1 LRIVNTPLPTTI
13 IVCKTF
19 EVNDG
24 NYNYHE
30 TTYSLKGKHVVVVVF
45 YCPYAQ
51 SISCSE
57 DINVE
62 TDECKH
68 FSVVTID
75 VETLHNHSA
84 VVIMGVLYKSSEN

>member
-1 LRIVNTPLPTTI
+1 MYKSSAVVEVGDRLATMRENMIIKLRFAFNGG
-13 IVCKTF
+13 F
-19 EVNDG
+19 
-24 NYNYHE
+24 
-30 TTYSLKGKHVVVVVF
+30 VVVVVF

-51 SISCSE
+51 SVSCSE

-75 VETLHNHSA
+75 VETL
-84 VVIMGVLYKSSEN
+84 

>member
-1 LRIVNTPLPTTI
+1 MQLGCKFVRPIHRVKVPWREKSGEQMFQRTFVYRNKSSQCGNFIV
-13 IVCKTF
+13 V
-19 EVNDG
+19 
-24 NYNYHE
+24 
-30 TTYSLKGKHVVVVVF
+30 VVVVVF

-75 VETLHNHSA
+75 VETL
-84 VVIMGVLYKSSEN
+84 